1 MSEVN
6 QTKAS
11 LWTRILAFLK
21 KIFGLT
27 SLPVEV
33 TSVDNHLTEW
43 WAIYRHEPTWI
54 KMEFVTAD
62 GKKRSRT
69 RLQLGMG
76 KISCAE
82 MAGLVLSEEPDVNA
96 GDLVKS
102 VIEKEL
108 LWDNLRRST
117 EYQGA
122 LGAQVLKVGIGSG
135 DDGKPE
141 ITLDFVKASNFI
153 PLSWD
158 NSGVS
163 EGSFLDR
170 RMIGGEP
177 YVRIETH
184 KRARGE
190 DGTLTK
196 GYEITNRVYS
206 EKTEKEAP
214 LSLFGDGVKDREVI
228 DIDIPLF
235 AYIRNPE
242 ANNIDPEAP
251 TGISLFANAIDTI
264 KAIDVAFD
272 QFFSDIELGGRRIA
286 LPGAVF
292 RKYQEFDPENGAIKS
307 VSYFDPSDRVF
318 MRLEGDDA
326 EKFEP
331 KDLTYDIRAEQFKQ
345 AIQIL
350 LDLFAFQT
358 GFDPG
363 YFAFDG
369 TSVKTAT
376 EVISENSHTY
386 KTLQGFRANL
396 DKGLKHIFTV
406 INILGTT
413 YKIQGAATKEPSIE
427 WDDSVIEDRNS
438 RSTYYS
444 SLYSSGLIDLES
456 ALSKVHRLPEKD
468 AKAMAEKILNEKKEV
483 TAGAIFGV
491 GA

>member
-6 QTKAS
+6 KTKAS

-43 WAIYRHEPTWI
+43 WAIYRHEPSWI
-54 KMEFVTAD
+54 KMEFVTTD
-62 GKKRSRT
+62 GKKRSRS

-76 KISCAE
+76 KIACAE

-96 GDLVKS
+96 GGLVKS

-117 EYQGA
+117 EYMGA
-122 LGAQVLKVGIGSG
+122 LGAQILKVGIGTNEE
-135 DDGKPE
+135 GKPD
-141 ITLDFVKASNFI
+141 ITLDFIKAANFI

-158 NSGVS
+158 NSGVF

-170 RMIGGEP
+170 RMIGGKP

-184 KRARGE
+184 KKARGE
-190 DGTLTK
+190 DGK
-196 GYEITNRVYS
+196 IANGYEVTNKVYC
-206 EKTEKEAP
+206 EETEKEAP
-214 LSLFGDGVKDREVI
+214 LDLFGDGVKEKESI
-228 DIDIPLF
+228 AIDIPLF
-235 AYIRNPE
+235 AYVRNPE
-242 ANNIDPEAP
+242 ANNVDPEAP
-251 TGISLFANAIDTI
+251 TGISLFANAVDTI

-272 QFFSDIELGGRRIA
+272 QFYSDIELGGRRIA
-286 LPGAVF
+286 LPGSVF
-292 RKYQEFDPENGAIKS
+292 RRYQEYDAEAGINRS
-307 VSYFDPSDRVF
+307 VSYFDPADRVF

-350 LDLFAFQT
+350 LDLFAFQI
-358 GFDPG
+358 GFDAG

-396 DKGLKHIFTV
+396 DKGLKHIFSV
-406 INILGTT
+406 INALGKT
-413 YKIQGAATKEPSIE
+413 YGIEGAEEKEPSIE